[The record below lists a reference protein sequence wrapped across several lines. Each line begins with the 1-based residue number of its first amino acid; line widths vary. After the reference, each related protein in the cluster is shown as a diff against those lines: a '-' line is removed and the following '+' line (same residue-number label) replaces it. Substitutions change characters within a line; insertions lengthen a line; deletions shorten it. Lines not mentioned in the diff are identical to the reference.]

1 MISLLTFFFL
11 SYTNINSIYSQ
22 YCIFIIFISV
32 YVSMCIMKAIK
43 DLISIFCVLFVCIT
57 VSFAQALNKE
67 SVSMQDALN
76 QSMAYNKRIQS
87 EVSRF
92 DAAKY
97 RFEQA
102 TRRILPSISANT
114 SYGMQ
119 RSKIGSLPY
128 EDYPEKRYGISLTQD
143 IYTFGRITAASEK
156 ARYDMLT
163 ALVNID
169 IIKTEE
175 SLRLIR
181 TYLGLYGNFQTQKL
195 MKNHIDILKKLIS
208 ITKTQALS
216 GEANHVDVIQLEAEL
231 MTTQADLEKTTAEFK
246 GLIETYNH
254 LTGYVG
260 VPTLSNPA
268 SMCHIIDTKEVILD
282 IINQHNFEI
291 RQAKDTINSNDQ
303 DIELSKAN
311 LYPTVS
317 FAGNSRYVEGD
328 SAFFRSEAQTSS
340 AVIQVNIPIFDRGME
355 YSRIKEA
362 KALKQA
368 AEYDLMDKKNQ
379 IGNQFENDYN
389 IYQAQKLVIKAYKKS
404 LQAMNLLF
412 KKTVHEKKLG
422 FKSTYDV
429 LEIKQKLIQTQIN
442 LINSQ
447 VNTIFYGCK
456 IMGAQ
461 GQLPIITSE
470 FKAKR

>member
-1 MISLLTFFFL
+1 M
-11 SYTNINSIYSQ
+11 
-22 YCIFIIFISV
+22 CVIIKV
-32 YVSMCIMKAIK
+32 IK
-43 DLISIFCVLFVCIT
+43 DLISIFCVFFVCVT

-67 SVSMQDALN
+67 PISMQDALN

-87 EVSRF
+87 EISRF

-114 SYGMQ
+114 SYGIQ

-128 EDYPEKRYGISLTQD
+128 EDYPEKRYGIALTQD

-175 SLRLIR
+175 SLKLIK
-181 TYLGLYGNFQTQKL
+181 TYLGLYGNLETQNL
-195 MKNHIDILKKLIS
+195 MHNHIAILKKLIT
-208 ITKTQALS
+208 ITQKQALS
-216 GEANHVDVIQLEAEL
+216 GEANYVDVIQLEAEL
-231 MTTQADLEKTTAEFK
+231 MTTQANLKKTIAESQ
-246 GLIETYNH
+246 GLLETYKN
-254 LTGYVG
+254 LTGNKI
-260 VPTLSNPA
+260 VPPLSDPS
-268 SMCHIIDTKEVILD
+268 SMCNLIDTKETILG
-282 IINQHNFEI
+282 IINLHNFEI

-317 FAGNSRYVEGD
+317 FAGNARYVEGD

-340 AVIQVNIPIFDRGME
+340 AVIQVSIPIFDRGME

-389 IYQAQKLVIKAYKKS
+389 VYKAQKLVIKAYKKS
-404 LQAMNLLF
+404 LQAMSLLF

-422 FKSTYDV
+422 FKSTYDI
-429 LEIKQKLIQTQIN
+429 LEIKQKLIQTKIN

>member
-1 MISLLTFFFL
+1 M
-11 SYTNINSIYSQ
+11 
-22 YCIFIIFISV
+22 CVII
-32 YVSMCIMKAIK
+32 KAIK
-43 DLISIFCVLFVCIT
+43 NLISISCVFFVFIT
-57 VSFAQALNKE
+57 VSFAQALDKE
-67 SVSMQDALN
+67 PISMQDALN

-87 EVSRF
+87 EISKF

-97 RFEQA
+97 SFEQA
-102 TRRILPSISANT
+102 TRRALPTISANT

-119 RSKIGSLPY
+119 RSKVGSLPY
-128 EDYPEKRYGISLTQD
+128 ESYPEKRYGISLNQD
-143 IYTFGRITAASEK
+143 IYTFGRLTASSEK
-156 ARYDMLT
+156 ARYDMLV

-169 IIKTEE
+169 IIKSEE
-175 SLRLIR
+175 SLKFIK
-181 TYLGLYGNFQTQKL
+181 TYLDLYGNFKTQEL
-195 MKNHIDILKKLIS
+195 MKNHINIFNKLIT
-208 ITKTQALS
+208 ITQTQALS

-231 MTTQADLEKTTAEFK
+231 LTTQANLEKTIAESK
-246 GLIETYNH
+246 GLVETYNN
-254 LTGYVG
+254 LTGYFG
-260 VPTLSNPA
+260 IPMLSNPL
-268 SMCHIIDTKEVILD
+268 SICHIIDTKEVILD
-282 IINQHNFEI
+282 TINQHNFEI
-291 RQAKDTINSNDQ
+291 HQAQETINSSNQ
-303 DIELSKAN
+303 DVELSKSN
-311 LYPTVS
+311 LYPS
-317 FAGNSRYVEGD
+317 ISLAGNARYVEGD

-368 AEYDLMDKKNQ
+368 AEYDFMDTKNQ

-404 LQAMNLLF
+404 LQAMNLLL

-429 LEIKQKLIQTQIN
+429 LEIKRKLIQTKIN
-442 LINSQ
+442 LINSH
-447 VNTIFYGCK
+447 VNTVFYGCK